1 MDTREN
7 YRAKL
12 KNNTCIFIT
21 FYPKEHSLQKPP
33 IVYKEG
39 MMASLLCHYCHS
51 RITENGMSNGV
62 QHYMFPFSTWELYS
76 KTDKP
81 IVLYLTEGPENFFTI
96 WKCHECGCFHL
107 MPGYKALVLRSY
119 FPTEPPVHP
128 IVTDEPQYLIFDDYR
143 GPLKTPLAREEK
155 KVIMTS

>member
-1 MDTREN
+1 
-7 YRAKL
+7 
-12 KNNTCIFIT
+12 
-21 FYPKEHSLQKPP
+21 
-33 IVYKEG
+33 
-39 MMASLLCHYCHS
+39 MASLLCHYCHS

-96 WKCHECGCFHL
+96 WKCLECGCFHL

-155 KVIMTS
+155 KVIMTSSYWARLSTVEVVAVDSWIYKESNDEYDSTRLF